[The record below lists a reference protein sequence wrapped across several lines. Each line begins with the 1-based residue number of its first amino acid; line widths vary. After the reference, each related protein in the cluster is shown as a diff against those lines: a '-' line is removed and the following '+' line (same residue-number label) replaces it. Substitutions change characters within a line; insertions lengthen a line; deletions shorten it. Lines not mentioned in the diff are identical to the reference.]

1 MFDLSPHLS
10 RGMLE
15 DLTKNTKVAE
25 VDSKGS
31 KDSKAFIVSGTFS
44 QIKAAHKYLQIL
56 INQNGKKGK
65 EVIYC
70 GGNGEQTQQDSSHCS
85 DKVTSDTSTIGES
98 NSFEVQ
104 PQFMKLL
111 KRVYK
116 TQLKEIEE
124 NFCVQIVWDKN
135 TTQVSIS
142 SRKNR
147 QNRFQEGC
155 DAFIDLYQK
164 FYPNIERKEVELPDG
179 TDEARINK
187 AVSLAK
193 TEDPVIIEMV
203 NKNLVVYAEKNTI
216 RTSVQSL
223 KERLGLT
230 NDGSSRKTKRGQR
243 SKRRDAREE
252 NQTSQQGRCS
262 FAQGLS
268 ENLDNGVKLSLY
280 QGDIT
285 DEQVDAIVNA
295 ANEWLQHGAGVA
307 AAIVRKGGRQIQD
320 ESNWITNQYGPLDVG
335 GTTHTSGGNLPCR
348 YVIHTVG
355 PRWKEHGREKS
366 ISLLHRACVESLR
379 RAAQLQLSSIALT
392 AISSGIFGMPKDICA
407 RVMFEVVE
415 KFSSSN
421 DAEFST
427 LRDVRIVIIDDS
439 TISVF
444 QEEFV
449 KRYFSHEASS
459 ETVTTQTRPSNDH
472 RATPPNP
479 DSKLDVGK
487 SKGYDLVDQTQ
498 TGDTTPP
505 DGQQEQ
511 NDNVDSSGIA
521 PFTDEEN
528 SGQREVPDS
537 LTNQD
542 AKKKESLPTSIESPQ
557 VEGNEVSH
565 EIKQTYA
572 APVVNAVKGD
582 EKADFKAFSR
592 MERGKGHFAS
602 IFQISSATSAGK
614 GKSAPLNESTIAD
627 SGTGRDM
634 ICNSTS
640 PPGLAVSEEG
650 KNLAKSF
657 GDRVT
662 GDLKSNVDLKV
673 FNVALSSTTENSLTR
688 QLGVFLFLFCLF
700 VCLFFF

>member
-1 MFDLSPHLS
+1 M
-10 RGMLE
+10 
-15 DLTKNTKVAE
+15 
-25 VDSKGS
+25 
-31 KDSKAFIVSGTFS
+31 
-44 QIKAAHKYLQIL
+44 
-56 INQNGKKGK
+56 
-65 EVIYC
+65 
-70 GGNGEQTQQDSSHCS
+70 
-85 DKVTSDTSTIGES
+85 
-98 NSFEVQ
+98 
-104 PQFMKLL
+104 
-111 KRVYK
+111 
-116 TQLKEIEE
+116 
-124 NFCVQIVWDKN
+124 
-135 TTQVSIS
+135 
-142 SRKNR
+142 
-147 QNRFQEGC
+147 
-155 DAFIDLYQK
+155 
-164 FYPNIERKEVELPDG
+164 
-179 TDEARINK
+179 
-187 AVSLAK
+187 
-193 TEDPVIIEMV
+193 
-203 NKNLVVYAEKNTI
+203 
-216 RTSVQSL
+216 
-223 KERLGLT
+223 
-230 NDGSSRKTKRGQR
+230 
-243 SKRRDAREE
+243 
-252 NQTSQQGRCS
+252 
-262 FAQGLS
+262 
-268 ENLDNGVKLSLY
+268 SLY

-307 AAIVRKGGRQIQD
+307 AAIVHKGGRQIQD
-320 ESNWITNQYGPLDVG
+320 ESNWITKQYGPLDVG
-335 GTTHTSGGNLPCR
+335 GTAHTSGGNLPYR

-379 RAAQLQLSSIALT
+379 RAAQLELSSIALT

-479 DSKLDVGK
+479 NSKLDVGK

-511 NDNVDSSGIA
+511 NDNVDPSGIA

-528 SGQREVPDS
+528 SGKREVPDS
-537 LTNQD
+537 LSNQD

-582 EKADFKAFSR
+582 ESADFKAFSR

-627 SGTGRDM
+627 SGIGRDM

-650 KNLAKSF
+650 KNLAKCF
-657 GDRVT
+657 RDRVT

-700 VCLFFF
+700 VCFFFFFERAEIPYILDIKRLSRRKPCKRCYSPQHRFGSYFAYRHNFGKY